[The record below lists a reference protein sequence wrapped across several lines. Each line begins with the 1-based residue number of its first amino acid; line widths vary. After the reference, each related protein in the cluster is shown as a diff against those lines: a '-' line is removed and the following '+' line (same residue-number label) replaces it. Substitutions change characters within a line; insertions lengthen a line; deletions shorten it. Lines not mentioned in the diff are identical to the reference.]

1 MSSQKFLLMSELI
14 EKEDVFDE
22 EEKKEIND
30 MMMKQLICRVIIFY
44 SIQLFII
51 MPIIQIMICVK

>member
-1 MSSQKFLLMSELI
+1 MSELI

-51 MPIIQIMICVK
+51 MPII